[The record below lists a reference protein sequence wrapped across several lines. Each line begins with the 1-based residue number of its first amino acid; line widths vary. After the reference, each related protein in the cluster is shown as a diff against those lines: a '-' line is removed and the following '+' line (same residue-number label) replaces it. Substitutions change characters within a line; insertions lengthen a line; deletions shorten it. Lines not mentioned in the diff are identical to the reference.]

1 MLTMEI
7 FVVAKKYQNVSLTT
21 YGRESMPER

>member
-7 FVVAKKYQNVSLTT
+7 FVVAKKFQNVVLTT
-21 YGRESMPER
+21 YDREPMPER

>member
-7 FVVAKKYQNVSLTT
+7 FVVAKKYQNALPMT
-21 YGRESMPER
+21 YDRESMPEK